1 MPGRSL
7 LWALGALPAIA
18 CGPSGPP
25 RQPIYIEG
33 RPVLA
38 LGDTA
43 IAYTKVGV
51 RGVLIVNRKTG
62 STDTLGAGTLH
73 GPFNVEFDGTRW
85 YVSDIEEGRPSIAI
99 FGSDGSLEQRID
111 VSQLSATPHQFALL
125 PDGRIVLEVP
135 GGELVALAG
144 DSVSTFARFR
154 PGPKPGLLKGARGGV
169 LHALPDRH
177 VTLYNQFG
185 NIRWRIEWPWRE
197 TAYISAISVDSNGRI
212 HLIAG
217 VPSEGTFIVYT
228 LAAENGEVVRWS
240 IPGPYASFTVDHFGE
255 IRPDTTLPGRS

>member
-1 MPGRSL
+1 MRTSPRSGL
-7 LWALGALPAIA
+7 LALALVPAMA
-18 CGPSGPP
+18 CGPSGPW

-33 RPVLA
+33 SPVLP

-51 RGVLIVNRKTG
+51 GGVLIRSRATG
-62 STDTLGAGTLH
+62 AIDTLGPGTLRS
-73 GPFNVEFDGTRW
+73 PFNVEFDGHRW

-99 FGSDGSLEQRID
+99 FRADGSPEGRID
-111 VSQLSATPHQFALL
+111 LSQLSATPHQFALL
-125 PDGRIVLEVP
+125 PDGRIVVEVP
-135 GGELVALAG
+135 GGQLVAISG

-154 PGPKPGLLKGARGGV
+154 PGPRPGLLKGARGGV
-169 LHALPDRH
+169 LHAVADRH

-197 TAYISAISVDSNGRI
+197 SAYVTAISVDSNGRI

-240 IPGPYASFTVDHFGE
+240 IPGPHASFTVDHFGE
-255 IRPDTTLPGRS
+255 IRPDTTLPG

>member
-1 MPGRSL
+1 MRPPVRYAV
-7 LWALGALPAIA
+7 WALGAMLSIA
-18 CGPSGPP
+18 CAPSAPP

-38 LGDTA
+38 LGDSA

-51 RGVLIVNRKTG
+51 SGVLILDRSTG
-62 STDTLGAGTLH
+62 VIDTLGSATLRS
-73 GPFNVEFDGTRW
+73 PFNVEFDGHRW
-85 YVSDIEEGRPSIAI
+85 YVSDIEVGRPSIAI
-99 FGSDGSLEQRID
+99 FRADGSPDGRID
-111 VSQLSATPHQFALL
+111 LSQLAATPHQFALL

-135 GGELVALAG
+135 GGELVALSG

-185 NIRWRIEWPWRE
+185 NVRWRIDWPWRE
-197 TAYISAISVDSNGRI
+197 TAYITAISVDSNGRI

-217 VPSEGTFIVYT
+217 VPSEATFIVYT
-228 LAAENGEVVRWS
+228 LAAESGEVVRWS

-255 IRPDTTLPGRS
+255 IRPDTTLPG